1 MIDEIFKAVGI
12 LYAETQFLRTPAE
25 THAVYMDDVTTDG
38 PDGLTRIFSH
48 NITVELYEHKPDPA
62 TEAALEREFNARGI
76 KWYKQ
81 ARYWLKDAQLYQV
94 IYEDIS
100 YIEKI

>member
-1 MIDEIFKAVGI
+1 MIDEIFKAAGI

-25 THAVYMDDVTTDG
+25 THAVYMDDVDTDG
-38 PDGLTRIFSH
+38 SDDSTRIFYH
-48 NITVELYEHKPDPA
+48 NITVELYEHKPDPKA
-62 TEAALEREFNARGI
+62 ENALEREFNARGI